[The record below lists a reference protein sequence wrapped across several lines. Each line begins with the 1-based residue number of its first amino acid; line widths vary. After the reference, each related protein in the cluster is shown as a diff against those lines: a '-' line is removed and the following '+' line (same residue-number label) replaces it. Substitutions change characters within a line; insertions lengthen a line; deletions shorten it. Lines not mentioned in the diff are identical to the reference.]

1 MRKLALAVALLVG
14 AGSGAMAA
22 DLPPPPPMPRAPAT
36 YVPVAPYYNWTGFY
50 IGGNLGAGFTSGSF
64 SDTAGSTFTNSNNTT
79 FLGGGQVGVNY
90 EFWGGVVVGA
100 EAMFDWAPNQNNTLT
115 ATLPASLVAPAT
127 TATATINNRWVSTA
141 TGKLGYAWDRVL
153 LYGKGGG
160 AWVGQSNS
168 NLTTTTAAGG
178 VSTLGV
184 STSNSNNL
192 GWTAGVGVEWAF
204 WGTWS
209 ARAEYDYIR
218 LNNQTVTTATLPGNA
233 FSADTISIN
242 NRTINMI
249 TAGVNYKFGWGY

>member
-1 MRKLALAVALLVG
+1 MKRILIASAVALA
-14 AGSGAMAA
+14 AGGQALAA

-36 YVPVAPYYNWTGFY
+36 YIPVAPPYNWTGFY

-64 SDTAGSTFTNSNNTT
+64 SDTLGATFTNSSNTT

-100 EAMFDWAPNQNNTLT
+100 EAMFDWAPNQNNTIT
-115 ATLPASLVAPAT
+115 ASFPGAGAIPAT
-127 TATATINNRWVSTA
+127 TATATINNRWLSTA

-153 LYGKGGG
+153 LYGKAGG

-168 NLTTTTAAGG
+168 ALTTTTAGG
-178 VSTLGV
+178 TGTLGV
-184 STSNSNNL
+184 TNANSNNF

-209 ARAEYDYIR
+209 ARAEYDYIG
-218 LNNQTVTTATLPGNA
+218 LNNQTYTTVTLPGNA
-233 FSADTISIN
+233 FSADSITATS
-242 NRTINMI
+242 RHINLV
-249 TAGVNYKFGWGY
+249 TAGVNYKFGPW